1 MRMTLFSGSL
11 AALTLLAGCVS
22 APNEPTLALE
32 TSKSPD
38 AYAACVMPRLQEH
51 AFHPT
56 LTQGQRNYRIVV
68 PSTIAA
74 DNVIDAYKAA
84 SGGKVFVY
92 ERSLLSPGFARVAR
106 ECA

>member
-1 MRMTLFSGSL
+1 MRTPFVICSL
-11 AALTLLAGCVS
+11 AALTILAGCAS

-38 AYAACVMPRLQEH
+38 AYAACVMPRLQEQ

-56 LTQGQRNYRIVV
+56 LTQGQRNFRIVV
-68 PSTIAA
+68 PSSIAA

-92 ERSLLSPGFARVAR
+92 ERSLLLPGFARVAR
-106 ECA
+106 ECV

>member
-1 MRMTLFSGSL
+1 MRTSLAICSL
-11 AALTLLAGCVS
+11 AALGALTGCAS
-22 APNEPTLALE
+22 APNEPTLALQ

-68 PSTIAA
+68 PSSIAA
-74 DNVIDAYKAA
+74 DNVIDAYKAGE
-84 SGGKVFVY
+84 GGKVFVY